1 MDDGSGRRL
10 GPNGTSIR
18 ARTHDGCTV
27 LHLAGE
33 IDFNSAWQLREGMV
47 ESISAGT
54 SRVVV
59 DLGDVPLMDSTGIG
73 VLVFGLVR
81 LQERGGWLRL
91 ASVNPPIVRILE
103 ILQLTDELPV
113 YPTVEAALADVP

>member
-1 MDDGSGRRL
+1 
-10 GPNGTSIR
+10 
-18 ARTHDGCTV
+18 
-27 LHLAGE
+27 LAGE
-33 IDFNSAWQLREGMV
+33 IDFNSAWQLREGML

-91 ASVNPPIVRILE
+91 ASVHPPIVRVLE
-103 ILQLTDELPV
+103 ILQLTQELPV
-113 YPTVEAALADVP
+113 YPTVEAALADVLQGRDGATSAENRP